1 MIKFLLEKKGLFVMF
16 NYAEYRNI
24 ITLVKQNLPIMDF
37 SEVNDE
43 VNAFC
48 VLRHDIEFSIDR
60 ALQMA
65 RIEHEDLNVHSTYT
79 VQLRNNTYNALSQKN
94 IEAIQEIESMGHY
107 IGLHQNPPQMSDDE
121 LVDYITKDIE
131 TLEHYYGFSVD
142 RFAFHRCG
150 SNPGILEKY
159 VEVPD
164 KINCYSEQFFHYFS
178 GEKPKDLRV
187 HYLADSNH
195 DWKYGHPFNVDYWDL
210 PQKMQLLTHPY
221 SWTEVGYENIS
232 NFTKLIKE
240 RNEELLSDMNS
251 ETKTFPKELLL

>member
-1 MIKFLLEKKGLFVMF
+1 MF

-24 ITLVKQNLPIMDF
+24 ITLVKENLPIMDF
-37 SEVNDE
+37 SEVNNK
-43 VNAFC
+43 VNTFC

-107 IGLHQNPPQMSDDE
+107 IGLHQNPPIMKDDE
-121 LVDYITKDIE
+121 LVDYIMKDID
-131 TLEHYYGFSVD
+131 TLEHYYGFEVD

-150 SNPGILEKY
+150 SNPTLLEKY
-159 VEVPD
+159 VEVPN
-164 KINCYSEQFFHYFS
+164 KINCYGEKFFHYFS
-178 GEKPKDLRV
+178 GDKPQELRV

-195 DWKYGHPFNVDYWDL
+195 EWKYGHPLHVNYRNM
-210 PQKMQLLTHPY
+210 PRKMQLLTHPY
-221 SWTEVGYENIS
+221 SWSDNGYNNIS
-232 NFTKLIKE
+232 NFTKLIQE
-240 RNEELLSDMNS
+240 RNKELLDSMNS

>member
-1 MIKFLLEKKGLFVMF
+1 MF

-150 SNPGILEKY
+150 SNPKLLENY
-159 VEVPD
+159 VKVPD
-164 KINCYSEQFFHYFS
+164 KINCYAKEFFHYFS
-178 GEKPKDLRV
+178 GDKPEEIRV

-195 DWKYGHPFNVDYWDL
+195 DWKYGHPFNIDYWDL

-221 SWTEVGYENIS
+221 SWTERGYENIS